1 MFSTAYSE
9 ATKYTR
15 PIISLIRTDDGKVA
29 AGIGSYIVLN
39 QDGWILTAAHILA
52 LAHKAQIDT
61 VSRQNYAQAVDRIE
75 SDRNLSHKV
84 KKRMVREL
92 PRDDK
97 WITHFSFVF
106 AGSAAQISGQANVD
120 PAADITI
127 ARLDTLA
134 GLNVSGFPKFP
145 RAGEVT
151 VPGSSLCTLGFP
163 FQPLAATFD
172 SNANRFDLPAQQN
185 IAFFP
190 SEGIHTRN
198 VNIED
203 QTSTPHRIVPFIET
217 SSPGLK
223 GQSGGPIVDVHGT
236 VRALQSRT
244 SAYSLDVAPTIKEN
258 GKEVKEHQFIQVG
271 MGCAAEHICQFLQT
285 HQVAFE
291 RV

>member
-15 PIISLIRTDDGKVA
+15 PIISLIRTYDGKVA
-29 AGIGSYIVLN
+29 AGIGSYVVLN

-52 LAHKAQIDT
+52 LAHKAQMDAVNIQKR
-61 VSRQNYAQAVDRIE
+61 SQAVSQIE
-75 SDRNLSHKV
+75 SDVNLSHKV
-84 KKRMVREL
+84 KKRTVREL
-92 PRDDK
+92 PLDDK

-106 AGSAAQISGQANVD
+106 AGSAAQISGQAAVD
-120 PAADITI
+120 PAADI
-127 ARLDTLA
+127 AVAKLNALE
-134 GLNVSGFPKFP
+134 GLNISGFPKFP
-145 RAGEVT
+145 RAGDVT
-151 VPGSSLCTLGFP
+151 APGTSLCTLGFP
-163 FQPLAATFD
+163 FQPLAATYD
-172 SNANRFDLPAQQN
+172 DKTNRFDLPQQQN

-198 VNIED
+198 IGMED
-203 QTSTPHRIVPFIET
+203 QTSNPHRIIPFIET

-236 VRALQSRT
+236 VRALQART
-244 SAYSLDVAPTIKEN
+244 TAYSLDVAPTIKEN

-271 MGCAAEHICQFLQT
+271 MGCAAEHICQFLQI

-291 RV
+291 RL